1 MVEYLVT
8 KPMLAQRY
16 LGVRLLGKR
25 RKGPWR
31 RVRKVCLVEI
41 PTIVV
46 VIIAPMGDFEVAVSA
61 ETVMVGFEPAEAPF
75 IGAGEPEWV
84 RERREAAY
92 LHLGKVSFPSP
103 SEEIWRY
110 SRVEELQEK
119 AYSLSQAD
127 PDLVVLGAPAVEGLP
142 GGLIA
147 GAAAL
152 IRIRPGGA
160 RIHLPGGSAVAFGAP
175 APSSPAARHIEPG
188 QDFFRLFSEAYSPDL
203 YVLSVPDGA
212 DSGSVV
218 VVYEQPE
225 DGVTFM
231 PQLVVE
237 VGEGARLNLVEYLA
251 PGASETLVAPSAEIR
266 AAKSATVGHYQIQAL
281 APGAYAS
288 AFVSHVLGEGAKLDF
303 GAFAFGGR
311 YARLRL
317 EAHLAGEG
325 ARAELRAA
333 YFANEDQMLDF
344 RTHQDHHSP
353 GAYSNLLF
361 KGAVAGT
368 SHSVY
373 SGLVTIEEG
382 AVRSDAYQ
390 TNRNLVLSD
399 GARADSVPNLDI
411 RENSVRC
418 SHASAVGPID
428 EELLFY
434 LESRGIAPTDAERI
448 VIRGFFREV
457 LEGIDLP
464 EVVGLVQSLVD
475 ARLGELAE

>member
-1 MVEYLVT
+1 M
-8 KPMLAQRY
+8 
-16 LGVRLLGKR
+16 
-25 RKGPWR
+25 
-31 RVRKVCLVEI
+31 
-41 PTIVV
+41 
-46 VIIAPMGDFEVAVSA
+46 SA
-61 ETVMVGFEPAEAPF
+61 EKVMLGFEPARSPYA
-75 IGAGEPEWV
+75 GAGEPEWV
-84 RERREAAY
+84 RERREAAQ
-92 LHLGKVSFPSP
+92 LQLEKVPFPST

-110 SRVEELQEK
+110 SRVEELEEK
-119 AYSLSQAD
+119 AFSLGQA
-127 PDLVVLGAPAVEGLP
+127 GPAVESVPVPPVEGLP
-142 GGLIA
+142 GGL
-147 GAAAL
+147 AAEATSL

-160 RIHLPGGSAVAFGAP
+160 RVFVGAASPISFAP
-175 APSSPAARHIEPG
+175 AAEASAARREIEPG
-188 QDFFRLFSEAYSPDL
+188 SDFFRLFSEAYSPDL
-203 YVLSVPDGA
+203 YVLRVPAGVDG
-212 DSGSVV
+212 GTVV
-218 VVYEQPE
+218 IVYEQPVE
-225 DGVTFM
+225 DVTFM
-231 PQLVVE
+231 PQLVAE
-237 VGEGARLNLVEYLA
+237 VGEAAKLNLVEYLA
-251 PGASETLVAPSAEIR
+251 PGAAGTLVAPTAEVR
-266 AAKSATVGHYQIQAL
+266 AGTDARVGHYQIQAL
-281 APGAYAS
+281 SDGAYSS
-288 AFVSHVLGEGAKLDF
+288 AFVSHALGERARVDF
-303 GAFAFGGR
+303 GSFAFGGH

-333 YFANEDQMLDF
+333 FFADGDQMLDF

-361 KGAVAGT
+361 KGAVGGT

-434 LESRGIAPTDAERI
+434 LESRGIAPADAERI
-448 VIRGFFREV
+448 VVRGFFREV

>member
-8 KPMLAQRY
+8 LPMLARRPRCARA
-16 LGVRLLGKR
+16 LGRTAGGAGGSIRQVHLA
-25 RKGPWR
+25 
-31 RVRKVCLVEI
+31 EI

-46 VIIAPMGDFEVAVSA
+46 VKIAPIDDFEVAVSA
-61 ETVMVGFEPAEAPF
+61 EKVMVGFEPAEAPYV
-75 IGAGEPEWV
+75 GAGEPEWV
-84 RERREAAY
+84 RERRQAAH
-92 LHLGKVSFPSP
+92 LHLGKISFPST

-110 SRVEELQEK
+110 SRVEELQDK
-119 AYSLSQAD
+119 SYT
-127 PDLVVLGAPAVEGLP
+127 LGQGEPALETLDAPPREGLP
-142 GGLIA
+142 GGLVA
-147 GAAAL
+147 DAAAL
-152 IRIRPGGA
+152 IRIGP
-160 RIHLPGGSAVAFGAP
+160 GSARVHFRGASAITFG
-175 APSSPAARHIEPG
+175 SSASTSASDRRIEPG
-188 QDFFRLFSEAYSPDL
+188 LDFFRLFSEAYSPDL
-203 YVLSVPDGA
+203 YVLSVPPGA

-218 VVYEQPE
+218 IVYEQPE
-225 DGVTFM
+225 EGLTFM
-231 PQLVVE
+231 PQLLVE
-237 VGEGARLNLVEYLA
+237 VGEGARLKLVEYLA
-251 PGASETLVAPSAEIR
+251 PGASSTLVAPATEVR
-266 AAKSATVGHYQIQAL
+266 AGKRARVAHYQTQAL

-288 AFVSHVLGEGAKLDF
+288 AFVSHVLGDAAELDF
-303 GAFAFGGR
+303 GAFAFGGH

-325 ARAELRAA
+325 SRAELRAA
-333 YFANEDQMLDF
+333 YFADGDQMLDF

-382 AVRSDAYQ
+382 AIRSDAYQ

-411 RENSVRC
+411 RENNVRC

-434 LESRGIAPTDAERI
+434 LESRGITPADAEHM
-448 VIRGFFREV
+448 VVRGFFREV
-457 LEGIDLP
+457 LEGIDVP

-475 ARLGELAE
+475 ERLGEMAE